1 MLLQAEAGLDD
12 EVYQS
17 LQHAL
22 TEVENSK
29 QEAYE
34 EARRRQKAEREAME
48 AMRKVSGLFFFF
60 LAKFF
65 TLFLLY
71 HHPLLSVQ

>member
-1 MLLQAEAGLDD
+1 MFLQEDAGLDD

-29 QEAYE
+29 HEAYE
-34 EARRRQKAEREAME
+34 ESCRRQKAEREAME
-48 AMRKVSGLFFFF
+48 AMRKVSNL
-60 LAKFF
+60 
-65 TLFLLY
+65 
-71 HHPLLSVQ
+71 